1 MFCGTPENL
10 ILRYNL
16 VLSCTHTQ
24 PSPFD
29 SVTLECLMSMA
40 IAYCPHLL
48 DLIYD
53 SYTVVTRRES
63 PKSDLLSLLKIHDRS
78 LITLSSKKRKKTV
91 GSIYD

>member
-1 MFCGTPENL
+1 
-10 ILRYNL
+10 
-16 VLSCTHTQ
+16 
-24 PSPFD
+24 
-29 SVTLECLMSMA
+29 MSMQ

-53 SYTVVTRRES
+53 SYMVVTRKDN